1 MPFACSVFSLRS
13 AKGIYMSRRGKLSA
27 QCQRDR
33 VCCEFHGCCGGRD
46 ARPTA
51 HGVTLGVCMLLCAA
65 LLSACA
71 GGGAQSGSPGVLG
84 APRAE
89 VAVSSSPWTFQ
100 GNPGMAYTSAHYR
113 VLTTVNRAILTDR
126 ISRFAEASLARFGE
140 AFPVLPEPHTGLEV
154 FVLESRPE
162 WERFVI
168 EVFGPDGFDRYSGI
182 ERGGFTERGRSVLW
196 DIGVQ
201 DTFAI
206 LAHEGWHQYEQVSMR
221 DPLPAWLDEGI
232 AVWAEGFRWD
242 TYRPDEPVFLPWANV
257 ERFDQ
262 LRRASAR
269 GGLMPLEQLLTERPQ
284 RLIRVSAE
292 STLTYYAQC
301 WALVHYLR
309 SDPTYRE
316 ALDRLLEDA
325 AAGRVGDRVRAR
337 LGDRAARS
345 ASQRRTGTEV
355 WRVYFGDDLE
365 AEGVRYAA
373 YLARVVEP
381 GAKNQIVRGESPVE

>member
-1 MPFACSVFSLRS
+1 MRLAGGGACV
-13 AKGIYMSRRGKLSA
+13 
-27 QCQRDR
+27 
-33 VCCEFHGCCGGRD
+33 V
-46 ARPTA
+46 
-51 HGVTLGVCMLLCAA
+51 LCAV
-65 LLSACA
+65 LLAACA
-71 GGGAQSGSPGVLG
+71 GGGSTQTGSAGVLG

-89 VAVSSSPWTFQ
+89 VTVSSSPWTFQ
-100 GNPGMAYTSAHYR
+100 GNPGVAYTSTHYR
-113 VLTTVNRAILTDR
+113 VLTTVDRAILTGR
-126 ISRFAEASLARFGE
+126 ISRFVEASLARFRA
-140 AFPVLPEPHTGLEV
+140 AFSVLPEPPTGLEV
-154 FVLESRPE
+154 FVLASRPE

-168 EVFGPDGFDRYSGI
+168 EVYGADGLTRYSGI

-221 DPLPAWLDEGI
+221 DPLPAWLDEGL
-232 AVWAEGFRWD
+232 ATWAEGFRWD
-242 TYRPDEPVFLPWANV
+242 TAQPDEAIFLPWANI

-262 LRRASAR
+262 LRRAAER

-301 WALVHYLR
+301 WALLHYVQSTPAHR
-309 SDPTYRE
+309 A
-316 ALDRLLEDA
+316 ALDALLEDA

-337 LGDRAARS
+337 FGDRVARS

-355 WRVYFGDDLE
+355 WRAYFGEDLD
-365 AEGVRYAA
+365 AEGARYAA
-373 YLARVVEP
+373 FLERVVAP
-381 GAKNQIVRGESPVE
+381 GAKSRIVRGESPVE

>member
-1 MPFACSVFSLRS
+1 M
-13 AKGIYMSRRGKLSA
+13 
-27 QCQRDR
+27 
-33 VCCEFHGCCGGRD
+33 
-46 ARPTA
+46 
-51 HGVTLGVCMLLCAA
+51 
-65 LLSACA
+65 
-71 GGGAQSGSPGVLG
+71 LG

-100 GNPGMAYTSAHYR
+100 GNPGMAYTSKHYR
-113 VLTTVNRAILTDR
+113 VLTTVDRAILTDR
-126 ISRFAEASLARFGE
+126 FSRFTEASLMRFAEA
-140 AFPVLPEPHTGLEV
+140 FPGLSEPRAGLEV
-154 FVLESRPE
+154 FVLEARPE
-162 WERFVI
+162 WVRFVA
-168 EVFGPDGFDRYSGI
+168 EVYGQEGLDRYSGI
-182 ERGGFTERGRSVLW
+182 QRGGFTERGRSVLW

-221 DPLPAWLDEGI
+221 EPLPAWLDEGI

-242 TYRPDEPVFLPWANV
+242 TYQPDEAVFLPWANV

-262 LRRASAR
+262 LRRASDR

-284 RLIRVSAE
+284 QLIKLSSE

-301 WALVHYLR
+301 WALLHYLR
-309 SDPTYRE
+309 DDPMHRE

-325 AAGRVGDRVRAR
+325 AAGRMIGRVRTR
-337 LGDRAARS
+337 LGDRAART

-365 AEGVRYAA
+365 AEGTRFLA
-373 YLARVVEP
+373 YIERVVAP
-381 GAKNQIVRGESPVE
+381 GSKNRIVRGESPVE